1 MMHRLFGGS
10 RYLIIVAVLA
20 SYLAAAIIIIYSGL
34 LLIHILIGL
43 FLHPDLSIAAERQLV
58 LECIELIDAFLLGTA
73 FYIVAL
79 GLYEL
84 FINPHINTPNWL
96 HIQSLE
102 ELKARLLAVIILV
115 LSVFFLE
122 QVINWDKKSDIL
134 ALGIAEALMIAAIT
148 LAIRLQTIH
157 PPGQEASP
165 SPQALPDSNA
175 QVSSTDQPPEPGK
188 E

>member
-1 MMHRLFGGS
+1 MHRLFGSS
-10 RYLIIVAVLA
+10 RYLILVAVLA

-34 LLIHILIGL
+34 LLIHILIEL
-43 FLHPDLSIAAERQLV
+43 FLHPDLSVVAERQLV

-96 HIQSLE
+96 HIESLE
-102 ELKARLLAVIILV
+102 DLKARLLAVIILV

-134 ALGIAEALMIAAIT
+134 SLGIAEALMIAAIT
-148 LAIRLQTIH
+148 LAIRLQTTR
-157 PPGQEASP
+157 PAGKLTGTSPEAMS
-165 SPQALPDSNA
+165 DKNA
-175 QVSSTDQPPEPGK
+175 QMSGTGQFPE
-188 E
+188 EEEA

>member
-1 MMHRLFGGS
+1 MHRLFGGS
-10 RYLIIVAVLA
+10 RYLILVAVLA

-34 LLIHILIGL
+34 LLIHILIEL
-43 FLHPDLSIAAERQLV
+43 FLHPDLSVAAERQLV

-96 HIQSLE
+96 HIESLE
-102 ELKARLLAVIILV
+102 DLKARLLAVIILV

-148 LAIRLQTIH
+148 LAIRLQT
-157 PPGQEASP
+157 AR
-165 SPQALPDSNA
+165 L
-175 QVSSTDQPPEPGK
+175 PGK
-188 E
+188 LTDTSPEEIATPHTQTRGTGLISEGEET